1 MNFDMFIKK
10 ICSRFRVFV
19 IRYLQGGSRSLNS
32 LPHLHNSR
40 SPEAMPEQNVS
51 QSVAPSESSVLF
63 MKRRYGEFLM
73 AGSEIINE

>member
-19 IRYLQGGSRSLNS
+19 IKYLQGGPCSLNS
-32 LPHLHNSR
+32 LPHMHNSR
-40 SPEAMPEQNVS
+40 LPEATPEQNVS

-63 MKRRYGEFLM
+63 MKRRSDEFLI